1 MITKATSPGYLYAV
15 TTDSTCIITDV
26 DTRYNLCKAVVN
38 KQGMFVAIGGS
49 VECSDDNV
57 LLTQASTTSG
67 GTRFEVATA
76 RPAVGET
83 GVIYLVPASNSTTEN
98 LYEEWVWVD
107 DKWEQ
112 IGSAGLNLS
121 NYAQLT
127 TSNTFSAANTF
138 NGNLIKKT
146 SGSLADNSV
155 LNRSEMDSRY
165 GRLVESNNWRQTNEF
180 AGIKTTGMISLN
192 SNNTAYIKGSSNSMT
207 LKAANI
213 NLHGYVTVSNNK
225 SVRVDRIETDNIS
238 GINSLKLQADNSSI
252 DIADNKVSIYG
263 NTGIHLNSSGDIL
276 LNADESLRLTGIAS
290 LSLGCRGVSMWL
302 DAANEGSISLRAYT
316 DATISMSHKNKNIT
330 LDATTIDLD
339 ARTVNMADNGM
350 LKFSDRSHITENVI
364 SGIPV
369 LDNDARKIHL
379 GSQSNT
385 VPGTN
390 KYCVDITPG
399 LYSPYVYSPYINTAH
414 AAVDTI
420 SGIKTL
426 NTGDLR
432 INANVSIVGDLGLK
446 GTLTA
451 GSEKS
456 TIDVRA
462 NLHMQGKDIKHVYNI
477 SSPNGVSLG
486 IKSNIHAYG
495 NSIYE
500 ADEVRLGKLKASS
513 LSAIPGRI
521 DVLSSLHF
529 PSAAG
534 SYVDPDIVIA
544 NEELRAVNLST
555 ILGKEDKY
563 GIRITNTSCQLFGI
577 DFNYGDVWS
586 ETNDRIKAQGATP
599 MPGLDSASYLD
610 TVKIRKPAV
619 SIETTGIGSLSFD
632 YANEAY
638 IRTFPNDGGQGI
650 FEFQAGNWTDSN
662 ANWIKRGPVDLR
674 KASATTLGPTSVLNM
689 EEGDARWGGGGG
701 GLQDVLVVSKVP
713 DGTTPLQQPQF
724 ASNSAYDSDISF
736 GIAIG
741 PGNTANLYRDIVIG
755 CCLDADP
762 GQGHNTLLGY
772 GFRLSPG
779 ATGAVAIGH
788 SDSLHALHSS
798 TIVIGNRRIAKG
810 LGAIAIGG
818 DVTGTSG
825 ISLRGSA
832 GEGAITIG
840 GVASNN
846 AIAIG
851 YPSTAGKYGTALG
864 WYSCASHGEL
874 TLQAGNAPIVTMQ
887 LYGGTDWESKNETGY
902 LRLSVTKSSDYVS
915 STTSENKDSI
925 TIHKK
930 PLWDAIQRAKDYNY
944 PAQPFVSLV
953 GDNGEVPSALA
964 NAQPNTIYHIVVG
977 AMDIDLADMMF
988 DPSIP
993 GIASAEL
1000 HFEVPSGTTPFVAW
1014 PDIMLWPDEADPT
1027 VAPTLSGA
1035 ASGNKLYAIVVRKQI
1050 TRAGEFLVAS
1060 VAYSFEY

>member
-38 KQGMFVAIGGS
+38 KQGMFAAIGGS

-57 LLTQASTTSG
+57 VLTQASTVSG
-67 GTRFEVATA
+67 GTRFEVVTT
-76 RPAVGET
+76 RPETGET

-127 TSNTFSAANTF
+127 TANTFSAANTF

-155 LNRSEMDSRY
+155 LNRSEMDNRY
-165 GRLVESNNWRQTNEF
+165 GRLVESNEWRQINEF

-192 SNNTAYIKGSSNSMT
+192 FNNTAYIKGSSNSMT

-213 NLHGYVTVSNNK
+213 NLHGNVTVSNNK
-225 SVRVDRIETDNIS
+225 SLRVDRIETDNIS

-252 DIADNKVSIYG
+252 DIADNEVNIDSK
-263 NTGIHLNSSGDIL
+263 GDII
-276 LNADESLRLTGIAS
+276 LNTDAMLRLTGMAA
-290 LSLGCRGVSMWL
+290 LSLGCRGVNMWL

-316 DATISMSHKNKNIT
+316 AATMSMSHKNKNIT

-339 ARTVNMADNGM
+339 ASSVNMADNGM
-350 LKFSDRSHITENVI
+350 LKFSGRSHITENVI

-369 LDNDARKIHL
+369 LDNDSRKIHL
-379 GSQSNT
+379 GSQSKH
-385 VPGTN
+385 VSGTDN
-390 KYCVDITPG
+390 YCVAITPG
-399 LYSPYVYSPYINTAH
+399 LYSPYVSSSEIQASHIEVETL
-414 AAVDTI
+414 

-432 INANVSIVGDLGLK
+432 INANVSIVGYFGLK

-451 GSEKS
+451 GSERD

-462 NLHMQGKDIKHVYNI
+462 NLHMQGKDIKHVSNI

-495 NSIYE
+495 NNISE
-500 ADEVRLGKLKASS
+500 ADEVSLGKLKASS

-544 NEELRAVNLST
+544 NAELRAVDLST

-563 GIRITNTSCQLFGI
+563 GIRVTNTSCQLFGI

-599 MPGLDSASYLD
+599 MPGLDSASYFD

-632 YANEAY
+632 YATTAY

-689 EEGDARWGGGGG
+689 EEGDARWGGGSG
-701 GLQDVLVVSKVP
+701 VLIASKVP
-713 DGTTPLQQPQF
+713 DGTNPLPQTQF
-724 ASNSAYDSDISF
+724 ASNSAYDTDISF

-755 CCLDADP
+755 CCLDAGP
-762 GQGHNTLLGY
+762 GHGHNTLLGY
-772 GFRLSPG
+772 GFKIRDG
-779 ATGAVAIGH
+779 AIGAVAIGH
-788 SDSLHALHSS
+788 SNSLHAIDMNS
-798 TIVIGNRRIAKG
+798 IVIGDNRIAKG
-810 LGAIAIGG
+810 WNAIAIGG
-818 DVTGTSG
+818 DVTGDSG
-825 ISLRGSA
+825 IALRGSA
-832 GEGAITIG
+832 GL
-840 GVASNN
+840 N

-851 YPSTAGKYGTALG
+851 GYADEQAVAIGNSSIAAKYGTALG
-864 WYSCASHGEL
+864 WYSVAGPNEL
-874 TLQAGNAPIVTMQ
+874 VLQAGNVPAVSMQ
-887 LYGGTDWESKNETGY
+887 LYSGKTWESRDTTGY
-902 LRLSVTKSSDYVS
+902 LRLTVAKHDYDVS
-915 STTSENKDSI
+915 STSSENKDSI

-953 GDNGEVPSALA
+953 GDNGEAPSALA
-964 NAQPNTIYHIVVG
+964 NAQPNTIYHIVAGVL
-977 AMDIDLADMMF
+977 DIDLSNMMF

-1000 HFEVPSGTTPFVAW
+1000 HFEIPNGISPFVAW
-1014 PDIMLWPDEADPT
+1014 PDIMIWPDEADPT
-1027 VAPTLSGA
+1027 VAPTLSGS
-1035 ASGNKLYAIVVRKQI
+1035 ASGNKLYAIVVRKQV
-1050 TRAGEFLVAS
+1050 TTAGEFLVAS

>member
-1 MITKATSPGYLYAV
+1 
-15 TTDSTCIITDV
+15 
-26 DTRYNLCKAVVN
+26 
-38 KQGMFVAIGGS
+38 
-49 VECSDDNV
+49 
-57 LLTQASTTSG
+57 
-67 GTRFEVATA
+67 
-76 RPAVGET
+76 
-83 GVIYLVPASNSTTEN
+83 
-98 LYEEWVWVD
+98 
-107 DKWEQ
+107 
-112 IGSAGLNLS
+112 
-121 NYAQLT
+121 
-127 TSNTFSAANTF
+127 
-138 NGNLIKKT
+138 
-146 SGSLADNSV
+146 
-155 LNRSEMDSRY
+155 
-165 GRLVESNNWRQTNEF
+165 
-180 AGIKTTGMISLN
+180 
-192 SNNTAYIKGSSNSMT
+192 
-207 LKAANI
+207 
-213 NLHGYVTVSNNK
+213 
-225 SVRVDRIETDNIS
+225 
-238 GINSLKLQADNSSI
+238 
-252 DIADNKVSIYG
+252 
-263 NTGIHLNSSGDIL
+263 
-276 LNADESLRLTGIAS
+276 
-290 LSLGCRGVSMWL
+290 MWL

-316 DATISMSHKNKNIT
+316 AATMSMSHKNKNIT

-339 ARTVNMADNGM
+339 ASTVNMADNGM
-350 LKFSDRSHITENVI
+350 LKFSDRSHITKNVI

-414 AAVDTI
+414 ATVNTL
-420 SGIKTL
+420 SGVKTL
-426 NTGDLR
+426 NAGDLR
-432 INANVSIVGDLGLK
+432 INANVSIVGYLGLK

-451 GSEKS
+451 GSERD
-456 TIDVRA
+456 TIDVCA
-462 NLHMQGKDIKHVYNI
+462 NLHMQGKNIKDVSNI
-477 SSPNGVSLG
+477 ASPSGVSLG

-495 NSIYE
+495 NNISE
-500 ADEVRLGKLKASS
+500 VDEVSLGKLKASS

-544 NEELRAVNLST
+544 NEELRAVDLSM

-586 ETNDRIKAQGATP
+586 ETNDALKAQGLTP

-650 FEFQAGNWTDSN
+650 FEFQAGNWTSDEHKF
-662 ANWIKRGPVDLR
+662 IKRGPVDLR

-689 EEGDARWGGGGG
+689 EEGDARWGGLIGDAAVG
-701 GLQDVLVVSKVP
+701 VLMPPNFNPPGRAEVLEP
-713 DGTTPLQQPQF
+713 
-724 ASNSAYDSDISF
+724 SNIGNQGAYGVAIGPSVTANVYRD
-736 GIAIG
+736 IAIG
-741 PGNTANLYRDIVIG
+741 GWLSTSQGKGNNTILGYSFNVYEGVSNAIFIGQGNNTIIEGGNTVFIGRTSSSWERTSDSVVIKG
-755 CCLDADP
+755 SAIGNSVVAINGNAGGD
-762 GQGHNTLLGY
+762 
-772 GFRLSPG
+772 R
-779 ATGAVAIGH
+779 AVAIG
-788 SDSLHALHSS
+788 SSSFAAMDAVALGNG
-798 TIVIGNRRIAKG
+798 TIADMG
-810 LGAIAIGG
+810 
-818 DVTGTSG
+818 
-825 ISLRGSA
+825 
-832 GEGAITIG
+832 
-840 GVASNN
+840 
-846 AIAIG
+846 
-851 YPSTAGKYGTALG
+851 GTALG
-864 WYSCASHGEL
+864 TYCVAGQNEL
-874 TLQAGNAPIVTMQ
+874 VLQAGLGPVISMQ
-887 LYGGTDWESKNETGY
+887 LYGGKSWEDRDTTGY
-902 LRLSVTKSSDYVS
+902 LRFVTAHAQYSINDSSASKREVL
-915 STTSENKDSI
+915 

-1000 HFEVPSGTTPFVAW
+1000 HFEVPSGTTPFVVW
-1014 PDIMLWPDEADPT
+1014 PDIMIWPDEADPT
-1027 VAPTLSGA
+1027 VAPTLSGS
-1035 ASGNKLYAIVVRKQI
+1035 ASGNKLYAIVVRKQV
-1050 TRAGEFLVAS
+1050 TTAGEFLVAS